1 MLHIAIVEDEA
12 ECQEALRTQLERYG
26 KEHELG
32 IEMEMFPDGLDIID
46 AYRPVW
52 DIIFLDIRM
61 KHVDGMRA
69 AKKIR
74 SMDSAVILIFL
85 TTLGQYAI
93 QGYEVDAMDFILKPV
108 AYRQLEQ
115 ALKKAEHQL
124 AKRQDIYLMLPDG
137 DQKAR
142 VASGEILYIEV
153 QGHNLDVVTEGKTYH
168 FREPLSEMEAR
179 LAGAHFA
186 RSSNSYLINLKN
198 ITSVR
203 KDSVCV
209 GEHELPI
216 SRQKKKAFLDAI
228 SGYIGYSY

>member
-1 MLHIAIVEDEA
+1 MLHIAIVEDEP
-12 ECQEALRTQLERYG
+12 ECQEALRIQLDRYG
-26 KEHELG
+26 KEHALR
-32 IEMEMFPDGLDIID
+32 IETEVFSDGLDIID

-61 KHVDGMRA
+61 RHVDGMRA
-69 AKKIR
+69 AKRIR
-74 SMDSAVILIFL
+74 GLDPAVILIFL

-115 ALKKAEHQL
+115 VIKKAEHQL

-137 DQKAR
+137 DHKVR

-168 FREPLSEMEAR
+168 FRESMSEMETR
-179 LAGAHFA
+179 LDGAHFV
-186 RSSNSYLINLKN
+186 RSSNSYLVNMKN
-198 ITSVR
+198 ITAVR

-209 GEHELPI
+209 GAHELPI
-216 SRQKKKAFLDAI
+216 SRQKKKAFLDAL
-228 SGYIGYSY
+228 SSYIGYRY